1 MWALDTDT
9 LTLWLRGHEAVV
21 RRVEAHGPDDLAIT
35 IITVEEVLSGWYR
48 MIRQARDDD
57 KLVRAYQS
65 LQQSIEFLRQVPILP
80 FDKSAAHRH
89 RELRK
94 MHRMAG
100 TNDLRI
106 AAITLGWSA
115 TLVSRNLRDFRPI
128 TELDVEDWTT

>member
-9 LTLWLRGHEAVV
+9 LTLWLRGHE
-21 RRVEAHGPDDLAIT
+21 PDDLAIT

-65 LQQSIEFLRQVPILP
+65 LQQSIEFLRQVRILP
-80 FDKSAAHRH
+80 FDKSAAQRH
-89 RELRK
+89 HQLRK
-94 MHRMAG
+94 MHRMAN

-106 AAITLGWSA
+106 AAITIGWSA